1 MFEWLTHLTFY
12 HEVLVA
18 MASLE
23 EPIESNFWDNH
34 LITYPCKD
42 MKKTLWWV
50 GKFHHPLKPG
60 KFLFLFCS
68 LRLKDFAVD
77 TSANYMAENMS
88 AEVD

>member
-1 MFEWLTHLTFY
+1 
-12 HEVLVA
+12 
-18 MASLE
+18 MASIE

-34 LITYPCKD
+34 RITYPCKD

-68 LRLKDFAVD
+68 FKEKEAFEVNGIVD
-77 TSANYMAENMS
+77 QMS
-88 AEVD
+88 FNIYFEPMPLDQLH